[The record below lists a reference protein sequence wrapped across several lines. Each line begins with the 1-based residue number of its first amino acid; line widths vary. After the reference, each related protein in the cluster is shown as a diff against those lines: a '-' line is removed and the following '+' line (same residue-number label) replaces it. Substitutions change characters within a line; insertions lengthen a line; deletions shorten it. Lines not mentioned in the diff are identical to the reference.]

1 MCFLPKA
8 CEKDSDCNTKSC
20 YYCMSDGYCRK
31 YDSEYC
37 DKFTCGDGD
46 GDCDGKC
53 PSGFKCGYN
62 NFDRYHP
69 LLKSCPMKTSV
80 AEVCVLEG
88 KNIALI
94 NKD

>member
-1 MCFLPKA
+1 
-8 CEKDSDCNTKSC
+8 
-20 YYCMSDGYCRK
+20 MSDGYCRK

-62 NFDRYHP
+62 NFDRI
-69 LLKSCPMKTSV
+69 T
-80 AEVCVLEG
+80 
-88 KNIALI
+88 NIFI
-94 NKD
+94 KI